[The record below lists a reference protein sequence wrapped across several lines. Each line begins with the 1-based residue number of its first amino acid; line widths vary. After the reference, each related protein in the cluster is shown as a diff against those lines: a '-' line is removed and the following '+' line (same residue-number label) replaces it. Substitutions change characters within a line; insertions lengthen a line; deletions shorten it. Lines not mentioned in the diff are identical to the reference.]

1 LNAIQKISITEVD
14 TSALE
19 KYTMSINLRI
29 DGLSFIIQ
37 NLDKKTIHMESF
49 EWLNAINWDK
59 SLQNLTVLFKEHDLL
74 KLSFQKHYIF
84 IQSTDSLL
92 IPASMFKPSKAINLY
107 NQYLGLSNHKVFT
120 KDNDHSGSK
129 IILAFGIDQRVEK
142 LISAHYKNIEWL
154 HFSQTLITHSIKNAT
169 NEQELT
175 LQFENNYFEVVAL
188 KNHKLEAHN
197 YFTFSSSEEFMFNLL
212 SFIKQIGLDIKILH
226 IKLQG
231 KITKASS
238 LQVLIEKY
246 VTNVSLEQGN
256 ISKEAAFNDLIRATN
271 ENR

>member
-1 LNAIQKISITEVD
+1 MNAIQKISITEVD

-19 KYTMSINLRI
+19 KYIMSINLRI

-49 EWLNAINWDK
+49 EWLNATNWDK

-74 KLSFQKHYIF
+74 KLSFQKQYLF

-92 IPASMFKPSKAINLY
+92 IPDSLYNPSKATNLY

-120 KDNDHSGSK
+120 EEIDHSGSK
-129 IILAFGIDQRVEK
+129 IILAFGIDQRIEK
-142 LISAHYKNIEWL
+142 LISSHYKNIEWH
-154 HFSQTLITHSIKNAT
+154 HFSQTLIARSIKNAT
-169 NEQELT
+169 KKQELA
-175 LQFENNYFEVVAL
+175 LRFENNYFEVVAL

-212 SFIKQIGLDIKILH
+212 SFIKQIGLDIQQLH

-231 KITKASS
+231 KITEASS

-246 VTNVSLEQGN
+246 VANVSFEQDN
-256 ISKEAAFNDLIRATN
+256 TSEEAAFNDLIRATN